1 MSDPIIE
8 VHWTSGSIDE
18 ARRISR
24 FLVQERLVACV
35 QIVPWIESIY
45 MWNNQLET
53 TQESK
58 VTFKTVFSKYDEVR
72 AVIQDNSTYD
82 VPEITYM
89 TIDGGNQEYLDWVR
103 ESTPEFSSSHLID
116 SSES

>member
-1 MSDPIIE
+1 MANDFIE
-8 VHWTSGSIDE
+8 VHWTSGSLDE

-24 FLVQERLVACV
+24 YLVQERYVACA

-58 VTFKTVFSKYDEVR
+58 IVLKTTLNHFPKIKEIIERNSKYE
-72 AVIQDNSTYD
+72 
-82 VPEITYM
+82 VPEITWFK
-89 TIDGGNQEYLDWVR
+89 IEGGNEAYLKWLT
-103 ESTPEFSSSHLID
+103 ESTSFQ
-116 SSES
+116 ESVITE